1 MRWQPV
7 VCFQGPEQ
15 REELGRASRRP
26 RVGVMRVSA
35 TRGRRAS
42 CEGACVGAAAHS
54 DDDIEQVSSDGV
66 GARCSAAALHSGT
79 ACYLEHASPV
89 LPCPALPCPALRGA
103 ACDAHETACSS
114 QAAHYD
120 SDPSVAGGTAHRRS
134 ANVSSTSVRA
144 CALCALSAAA
154 AALAAPTPPPPPPT
168 TCSTEV
174 ESLKSSGY
182 SHMGYW
188 ACSHGDPGTHTP
200 TTCGARRGIVPT
212 AKLRCRRGR
221 DPVPPRSRRGF
232 GQRVRTVA
240 LRRLESV

>member
-89 LPCPALPCPALRGA
+89 LPCPALPCPALPGPALPCPALPCPALPCPARATMIQILVWREGQP
-103 ACDAHETACSS
+103 TAVPQTC
-114 QAAHYD
+114 
-120 SDPSVAGGTAHRRS
+120 HRPLS
-134 ANVSSTSVRA
+134 AP
-144 CALCALSAAA
+144 ALSA
-154 AALAAPTPPPPPPT
+154 LFPPPPPR
-168 TCSTEV
+168 
-174 ESLKSSGY
+174 SL
-182 SHMGYW
+182 HQ
-188 ACSHGDPGTHTP
+188 
-200 TTCGARRGIVPT
+200 RR
-212 AKLRCRRGR
+212 RR
-221 DPVPPRSRRGF
+221 RR
-232 GQRVRTVA
+232 QRPAA
-240 LRRLESV
+240 LRWNR